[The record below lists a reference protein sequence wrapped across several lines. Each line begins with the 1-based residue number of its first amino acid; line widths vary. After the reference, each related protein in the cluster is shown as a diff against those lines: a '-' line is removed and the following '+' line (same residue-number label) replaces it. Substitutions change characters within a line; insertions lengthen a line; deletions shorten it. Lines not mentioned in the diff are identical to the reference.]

1 MSDSVHLKKKSLITS
16 FVIMFSIYAFITII
30 INAVFTYVNQTEA
43 YHTECENNLRELNAY
58 VGAQIRRDGTEF
70 AKFKAYYSEHCKEM
84 MIPYDY
90 SGDYETLK
98 KEFNV
103 IFAQRY
109 PGKVYG
115 KDIGFN
121 ELDEDLKLQY
131 AEYEYAYWLTMFEDA
146 RDSFSLSYAYFVYP
160 MDDLNVCYMIDAVR
174 GKRTIDGKDYLT
186 LGDVVETD
194 PAKHEVLWETW
205 ESGVEP
211 TRFDV
216 FDNEYGHTYA
226 FYTPLVIDGEKIG
239 LICSEVSVLSVNR
252 AIISAV
258 VRHFLGSVIVMLIGI
273 FVMIV
278 LIRRNFL
285 LRIISLEGSVVKYS
299 HDKDDTVAE
308 EIRRNES
315 GNDEI
320 RSLSDQFADM
330 ILELKDYMI
339 NLQHVTAEKERIG
352 AELNVA
358 TKIQADMLPRKFPP
372 FPERREFNLYA
383 TMDPAKE
390 VGGDF
395 YDFFMI
401 DDDHIALVMAD
412 VSGKGVPAALFM
424 VISKTLIKTRTLQG
438 GLPGEI
444 LEDVNDQLC
453 EGNEAELFV
462 TVWLAIIE
470 LSTGKG
476 WAANAGHEHPAIKRK
491 NGSFDLSIYK
501 HSPAVATMEGIP
513 FKQHEFELEPGDS
526 IYVYTDGVAEAT
538 NTENELYGTD
548 RMLDVLNRSD
558 PENLEETLEAIRTDI
573 DDFVGDAEQFDDITM
588 LLFNYYGPEQKNS

>member
-1 MSDSVHLKKKSLITS
+1 MNNSAHIRKKSLITS
-16 FVIMFSIYAFITII
+16 FVIMFSIYAFITIV
-30 INAVFTYVNQTEA
+30 INAVFTYINQTEA
-43 YHTECENNLRELNAY
+43 YHTECENNLKELNGY
-58 VGAQIRRDGTEF
+58 VGSQMRREGIEF
-70 AKFKAYYSEHCKEM
+70 SEFKDYYSEHNQDM
-84 MIPYDY
+84 LIPYDY
-90 SGDYETLK
+90 NGDHEALK
-98 KEFNV
+98 KEFNIV
-103 IFAQRY
+103 FAQRY

-115 KDIGFN
+115 EDIGFDD
-121 ELDEDLKLQY
+121 LDEDLKLQY

-146 RDSFSLSYAYFVYP
+146 RDSFGLSYAYFIYP
-160 MDDLNVCYMIDAVR
+160 TGNNKVCYMIDAIR
-174 GKRTIDGKDYLT
+174 GKKTIDGKDYLT

-194 PAKHEVLWETW
+194 HAKHEVLWETW
-205 ESGVEP
+205 ETGTEP
-211 TRFDV
+211 DRFDS

-226 FYTPLVIDGEKIG
+226 FYTPLVINGEKIG

-252 AIISAV
+252 AIITAV
-258 VRHFLGSVIVMLIGI
+258 VRHFLGSVIVMLLGI

-278 LIRRNFL
+278 LIRKNFL
-285 LRIISLEGSVVKYS
+285 LRIINLEGSVVKYS
-299 HDKDDTVAE
+299 HDKDDAVAE
-308 EIRRNES
+308 EIRHNES

-330 ILELKDYMI
+330 ILELRDYMI
-339 NLQHVTAEKERIG
+339 DLQHVTAEKERIG

-372 FPERREFNLYA
+372 FPERREFDLYA

-462 TVWLAIIE
+462 TVWLAIVE

-491 NGSFDLSIYK
+491 DGSFELSIYK

-588 LLFNYYGPEQKNS
+588 LLFNYYGPRTGE